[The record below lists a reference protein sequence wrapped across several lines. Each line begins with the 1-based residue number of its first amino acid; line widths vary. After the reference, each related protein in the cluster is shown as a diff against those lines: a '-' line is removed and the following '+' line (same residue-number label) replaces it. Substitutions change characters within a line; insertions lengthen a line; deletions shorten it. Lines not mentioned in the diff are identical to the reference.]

1 MRNVSFII
9 VFAVIGA
16 MLAACGGSG
25 GTSDNG
31 TPQIPSN
38 ALKITIAYSPEK
50 EGWLKDRIAAFNATN
65 AKVGGQ
71 TIFVEGI
78 NKSSGAARTEIKNGQ
93 LKTTVWSPSASSWLE
108 VLKQESGNA
117 NVAVGQ
123 PRPLVLTPV
132 VISMW
137 KPMAEALGWPN
148 KPIGWGD
155 MLELIN
161 DPQGWGKFGHPE
173 WGRFSWG
180 HTDPEI
186 STSALSTLLA
196 EFYAAVGKQKN
207 LTVADVQNPKS
218 QQFIRDLGKG
228 IKHYGYNTLVF
239 SSNMQKFGMSYISA
253 FPMEEITLIDFNKN
267 KAPTVPLVAIYPKEG
282 TFWHDDPFIVM
293 ASASS
298 DEQQAAEQLFTFL
311 LTPDSQ
317 KLAMSYGFRPAN
329 VDVPLADPVSV
340 AFGVQPQGVQNI
352 LPIPSAEVIV
362 EAKKVWGQNR
372 KRADIVL
379 VVDVSGSM
387 EENGKLDQA
396 KAGLGTFLQRI
407 LPEDRVGLVTFS
419 SAAQLTVPP
428 ALLGQNRVALD
439 DAIQAMRPTGKTA
452 IYDGLLA
459 GKQALD
465 ALPATEDGQERIK
478 AIVLLTDG
486 EENASKAT
494 FEQLKQEF
502 NETGVS
508 IFPVAYGSSSDQD
521 AATKTLQS
529 IVDFSKTILVKGD
542 TGEIGT
548 IFDNLSRYF

>member
-1 MRNVSFII
+1 MRNVSRII
-9 VFAVIGA
+9 ILILIGA
-16 MLAACGGSG
+16 MLGACGGGS
-25 GTSDNG
+25 SADNG
-31 TPQIPSN
+31 TPQAPSN
-38 ALKITIAYSPEK
+38 ALKISIVYSPEK
-50 EGWLKDRIAAFNATN
+50 DGWLQDRIAAFNATN

-71 TIFVEGI
+71 TVFVEGM
-78 NKSSGAARTEIKNGQ
+78 NKSSGAARTEIKLGQ
-93 LKTTVWSPSASSWLE
+93 IKPTIWSPSASTWLE
-108 VLKQESGNA
+108 VLKQESGNP
-117 NVAVGQ
+117 NVAVGS
-123 PRPLVLTPV
+123 PRPMVLTPV

-155 MLELIN
+155 MLDLIK
-161 DPQGWGKFGHPE
+161 DPQGWGKHGHPE

-196 EFYAAVGKQKN
+196 EFYAAVGKQKG
-207 LTVADVQNPKS
+207 LTVADVQNPAS
-218 QQFIRDLGKG
+218 QQYIRDLGKA

-239 SSNMQKFGMSYISA
+239 SDNMSKFGMSYISA
-253 FPMEEITLIDFNKN
+253 FPMEEITLIDFNK
-267 KAPTVPLVAIYPKEG
+267 KSPAVPLVAIYPKEG

-293 ASASS
+293 ASASAP
-298 DEQQAAEQLFTFL
+298 EQQAAEQFFNFL
-311 LTPDSQ
+311 LTADSQ

-329 VDVPLADPVSV
+329 VDVPLADPVS
-340 AFGVQPQGVQNI
+340 ATYGVQPQGVQNI

-372 KRADIVL
+372 KRADIML

-407 LPEDRVGLVTFS
+407 LPEDRVGLATFS
-419 SAAQLTVPP
+419 SGAQIVVEP
-428 ALLGQNRVALD
+428 APLGTNRVNLD

-452 IYDGLLA
+452 IYDGLKA

-465 ALPATEDGQERIK
+465 ALPAPENGEERIK

-486 EENASKAT
+486 EENASKT
-494 FEQLKQEF
+494 SFDQIKQEF
-502 NETGVS
+502 EETGIS

-521 AATKTLQS
+521 AATKTLQA

-542 TGEIGT
+542 TGEIGS